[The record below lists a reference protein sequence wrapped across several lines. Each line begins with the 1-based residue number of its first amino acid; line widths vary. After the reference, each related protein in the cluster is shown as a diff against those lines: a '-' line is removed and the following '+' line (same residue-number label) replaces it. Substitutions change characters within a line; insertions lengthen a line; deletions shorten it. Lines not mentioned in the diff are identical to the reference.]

1 MRSLIITSSSNILPN
16 NLIWKNLDENNNL
29 IFAEFGSWANTLI
42 NSKKDDNTATILF
55 LKDFIS
61 DLKDRN
67 LETKLDLIIDLFS
80 KRVSTSNGIDIL
92 LISTYFEQ
100 NILDTTR
107 LNETYSEKISSFFKK
122 LDVLTSK
129 HNNFI
134 VSKLDLVF
142 SINGYVNC
150 LDNRNWYLARC
161 HLSLKGIELISKT
174 IKEILDKKLLSPK
187 KLLILDCD
195 NTIWGGVVGED
206 GIKGI
211 KLGQDGEGIAFQDFQ
226 KQIKKIS
233 DLGTLIALSSKNNEN
248 DVFEIFE
255 KHQSMILKKK
265 DIVISKINWRE
276 KSENILEL
284 SSELNL
290 GLDSMVF
297 WDDNPIERE
306 KVKLNIPDVTV
317 IEPPNNVFDWP
328 NYLASINYFSKF
340 KVTEEDKKKKE
351 QYQIRGE
358 FINNKKNFSS
368 EIDFLKKIN
377 LKPQIV
383 EIKEDNINRASQLS
397 LKTNQFN
404 FRTQRYSEKDIIKMI
419 QDENAICFMVS
430 LSDIYGDHGNIG
442 LISLKRKNEKI
453 FYLDNFLLSCRILGR
468 YLEFWILKKIID
480 LCKSKG
486 AEILNIE
493 YIKTK
498 KNSMILEFLKELPI
512 ANGLLENNKNTIEI
526 NIDLKKIVIPK
537 IEVFNENI

>member
-1 MRSLIITSSSNILPN
+1 
-16 NLIWKNLDENNNL
+16 
-29 IFAEFGSWANTLI
+29 
-42 NSKKDDNTATILF
+42 
-55 LKDFIS
+55 
-61 DLKDRN
+61 
-67 LETKLDLIIDLFS
+67 
-80 KRVSTSNGIDIL
+80 
-92 LISTYFEQ
+92 
-100 NILDTTR
+100 
-107 LNETYSEKISSFFKK
+107 
-122 LDVLTSK
+122 
-129 HNNFI
+129 
-134 VSKLDLVF
+134 
-142 SINGYVNC
+142 
-150 LDNRNWYLARC
+150 
-161 HLSLKGIELISKT
+161 
-174 IKEILDKKLLSPK
+174 
-187 KLLILDCD
+187 
-195 NTIWGGVVGED
+195 
-206 GIKGI
+206 
-211 KLGQDGEGIAFQDFQ
+211 
-226 KQIKKIS
+226 
-233 DLGTLIALSSKNNEN
+233 
-248 DVFEIFE
+248 
-255 KHQSMILKKK
+255 
-265 DIVISKINWRE
+265 
-276 KSENILEL
+276 
-284 SSELNL
+284 
-290 GLDSMVF
+290 MVF